1 MPFRPNYRKLGLF
14 AALVLVVLLRDML
27 VAALL
32 PFILAFI
39 LAAMIDP
46 FIESVQRRLRL
57 PRSVAVLISLAALI
71 AVTGYVASVV
81 LTKVA
86 AELVDLASG
95 LPAYQREL
103 SALTTTLIARFNE
116 LYENLPAQVTIYL
129 QSTIND
135 VSRNVIGFLADTIDR
150 TLRAITA
157 LPSLLVIIIVTVLAT
172 YFLSRDRDQ
181 LSEGLFRLLPEK
193 WQKPIRDAQD
203 KIVVDLIGFLK
214 AQLFIFVLTTG
225 VASLGLYLIGTRFWM
240 ILGITL
246 GILDIIP
253 VVGPGLVLF
262 PWAGISMLMDDFQ
275 RALFLCLIFLAIL
288 VIRQTAQATV
298 LGESI
303 GVHPL
308 AMLIAVYG
316 GIVVFGV
323 KGIFIGPLL
332 VIVGK
337 ALWASGLL
345 AHLRTDAQN
354 EKKDRP
360 PAAGPSSA
368 DESPG
373 SRGNPS

>member
-1 MPFRPNYRKLGLF
+1 VPFRPNYRKLGLF
-14 AALVLVVLLRDML
+14 AALILVILFRNML

-32 PFILAFI
+32 PFVLAFI

-46 FIESVQRRLRL
+46 IIETLQQRLRL
-57 PRSVAVLISLAALI
+57 PRGVAVLFTLAALI
-71 AVTGYVASVV
+71 AVSGYVASLV
-81 LTKVA
+81 LAKVA

-103 SALTTTLIARFNE
+103 SALTSTLIARFNE

-157 LPSLLVIIIVTVLAT
+157 LPSLVVVIVVTVLAT
-172 YFLSRDRDQ
+172 YFLSRDREQ
-181 LSEGLFRLLPEK
+181 LSDAFFRFLPER
-193 WQKPIRDAQD
+193 WQKPMRDAQD

-214 AQLFIFVLTTG
+214 AQLFIFLLTTG

-246 GILDIIP
+246 GVLDIIP
-253 VVGPGLVLF
+253 IVGPGLILF
-262 PWAGISMLMDDFQ
+262 PWAGVSILMDEFQ

-308 AMLIAVYG
+308 AMLVAVYG
-316 GIVVFGV
+316 GIVAFGV
-323 KGIFIGPLL
+323 KGMFIGPLL

-337 ALWASGLL
+337 ALWGSGLL
-345 AHLRTDAQN
+345 AHLRPDAQK

-360 PAAGPSSA
+360 PATGPSPA
-368 DESPG
+368 DESSG
-373 SRGNPS
+373 SQGNPS